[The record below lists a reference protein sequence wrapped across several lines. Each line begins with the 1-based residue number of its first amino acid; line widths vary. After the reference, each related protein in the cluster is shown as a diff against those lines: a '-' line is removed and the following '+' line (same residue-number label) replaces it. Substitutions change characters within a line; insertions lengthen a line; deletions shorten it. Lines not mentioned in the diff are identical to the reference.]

1 VAVAALLALVM
12 PASGRADMVSEW
24 NTKREPCADR
34 EGRPG
39 ADRGTPDLAMVHG
52 ACRSGDPV
60 GNDRF
65 ESEVPMTTPS
75 SADAR
80 RDELVERLFGSALG
94 AMDLL
99 CVYLGD
105 RLGLYQALADTGPAT
120 SAELASEAGVNE
132 RYAREWLEQQAMAGI
147 LEVQDPNASD
157 AERRYAVPAG
167 HDEVLLEGGS
177 LNHMAPMAQLVVA
190 CALPIHARFTQ
201 PLYGNLLATDW
212 FPAVPTIHD
221 RLNGDP
227 PARVADLACG
237 LGRSSIAIA
246 RGYPKVTVDGIDLD
260 QASIERAQQL
270 LPASGV
276 EDRVAFH
283 CRDAADPELSGRYDL
298 VTIFEALHDMSY
310 PVDVLRTARELL
322 SDGGRVL
329 VADERTAESFAL
341 DAGDVERLYYGF
353 SVLHCL
359 PVGMVGENAAGTGTV
374 MRADTVRG
382 YAEQAGFADCEVA
395 PIENDFWRF
404 YLLTP

>member
-1 VAVAALLALVM
+1 
-12 PASGRADMVSEW
+12 
-24 NTKREPCADR
+24 
-34 EGRPG
+34 
-39 ADRGTPDLAMVHG
+39 
-52 ACRSGDPV
+52 
-60 GNDRF
+60 
-65 ESEVPMTTPS
+65 MTTAGS
-75 SADAR
+75 TETR

-105 RLGLYQALADTGPAT
+105 RLGMYRALADAGPST
-120 SAELASEAGVNE
+120 SAELASETGVNE
-132 RYAREWLEQQAMAGI
+132 RYAREWLEQQAMTGI
-147 LEVQDPNASD
+147 LEAVDPDASD
-157 AERRYAVPAG
+157 AERRYTVPAG
-167 HDEVLLEGGS
+167 HDEVLLDGGS

-190 CALPIHARFTQ
+190 CALPIHAVLDAFRTGEGVPYADYGADLHEGQARFTQ
-201 PLYGNLLATDW
+201 PLFDTLLATDW
-212 FPAVPTIHD
+212 LPAVPTIHD
-221 RLNGDP
+221 RLDGDP

-246 RGYPKVTVDGIDLD
+246 RAYPKVTVDGIDLD
-260 QASIERAQQL
+260 QASIARAQQL
-270 LPASGV
+270 LPARGV
-276 EDRVAFH
+276 EERVAFH

-310 PVDVLRTARELL
+310 PVDVLRTARGLL
-322 SDGGRVL
+322 SDGGQVL
-329 VADERTAESFAL
+329 IADERTAERFAL

-382 YAEQAGFADCEVA
+382 YAEQAGFASCEVA

-404 YLLTP
+404 YLLAP

>member
-1 VAVAALLALVM
+1 
-12 PASGRADMVSEW
+12 
-24 NTKREPCADR
+24 
-34 EGRPG
+34 
-39 ADRGTPDLAMVHG
+39 
-52 ACRSGDPV
+52 
-60 GNDRF
+60 
-65 ESEVPMTTPS
+65 MTTAS
-75 SADAR
+75 SADTR
-80 RDELVERLFGSALG
+80 RDELLERLFGSALG

-105 RLGLYQALADTGPAT
+105 RLGLYNALADAGPST
-120 SAELASEAGVNE
+120 SAELARAAGVNE

-147 LEVQDPNASD
+147 LEAVDPHASD
-157 AERRYAVPAG
+157 ADRRYAVPAG
-167 HDEVLLEGGS
+167 HDEVLLDGGS

-190 CALPIHARFTQ
+190 CALPIHAVLEAFGTGDGVPYADYGADLHEGQARFTQ
-201 PLYGNLLATDW
+201 PLFDNLLATDW
-212 FPAVPTIHD
+212 FPAVPAIHD

-227 PARVADLACG
+227 PARVADVACG

-260 QASIERAQQL
+260 QASISRARQL

-283 CRDAADPELSGRYDL
+283 CRDAADPELSDRYDL

-310 PVDVLRTARELL
+310 PVEVLRTARGLL

-329 VADERTAESFAL
+329 VADERTAERFAL

-359 PVGMVGENAAGTGTV
+359 PVGMVGKNAAGTGTV
-374 MRADTVRG
+374 MREDTVRG
-382 YAEQAGFADCEVA
+382 YAERAGFAVCEIA

-404 YLLTP
+404 YVLTP

>member
-1 VAVAALLALVM
+1 
-12 PASGRADMVSEW
+12 
-24 NTKREPCADR
+24 
-34 EGRPG
+34 
-39 ADRGTPDLAMVHG
+39 
-52 ACRSGDPV
+52 
-60 GNDRF
+60 
-65 ESEVPMTTPS
+65 MTTAD

-105 RLGLYQALADTGPAT
+105 RLGMYRALAETGAAT
-120 SAELASEAGVNE
+120 SAELASVADVDE

-147 LEVQDPNASD
+147 LEVRDPSASD
-157 AERRYAVPAG
+157 AERRYAVPPG
-167 HDEVLLEGGS
+167 HDEVLLDEGG
-177 LNHMAPMAQLVVA
+177 LNNMAPMAQLLVA
-190 CALPIHARFTQ
+190 CALPIHAVLAAFRTGDGVPYADYGADLHEGQARFTQ
-201 PLYGNLLATDW
+201 PMFDNLLATDW
-212 FPAVPTIHD
+212 FPAVPAIHD

-227 PARVADLACG
+227 PARVADVACG

-260 QASIERAQQL
+260 QASIAQAQRL
-270 LPASGV
+270 LPESGV
-276 EDRVAFH
+276 DDRVAFH
-283 CRDAADPELSGRYDL
+283 HRDAADPELSRRYDL

-310 PVDVLRTARELL
+310 PVDVLRTARGLL
-322 SDGGRVL
+322 SQDGRVL
-329 VADERTAESFAL
+329 VADERTAERFAL

-374 MRADTVRG
+374 MREDTVRG
-382 YAEQAGFADCEVA
+382 YAEKAGFAGCEVA
-395 PIENDFWRF
+395 PIDNDFWRF